1 MQKDPMENQP
11 WYKHRHVWLLILF
24 PSVAVIGGIN
34 LFFQAVQSDDGLVS
48 DDYYK
53 EGQEINSQ
61 IHRDTKATAL
71 GLNGQLMLGADG
83 KSIRI
88 QLNKVIKDDLVLKLM
103 HPTRAGQD
111 QTIIL
116 SQQAPQFYVGKLEN
130 ALTQPRWQVELAD
143 AQHQWRLKAEW
154 QISDAEALQLNSA
167 L

>member
-1 MQKDPMENQP
+1 MQVETIEP

-24 PSVAVIGGIN
+24 PAVAVIGGIN

-61 IHRDTKATAL
+61 IHRDSKAAAL
-71 GLNGQLMLGADG
+71 GLSGQLMLGADG

-88 QLNKVIKDDLVLKLM
+88 HLNKAVNDNLVLKLM
-103 HPTRAGQD
+103 HPTRAGKD

-116 SQQAPQFYVGKLEN
+116 SKEAPQFYVGKLEN

-143 AQHQWRLKAEW
+143 TQKHWRLKAEW
-154 QISDAEALQLNSA
+154 TISDAEALA
-167 L
+167 LTPTL

>member
-1 MQKDPMENQP
+1 MQNEIIEP
-11 WYKHRHVWLLILF
+11 WYKHRFVWLLILF
-24 PSVAVIGGIN
+24 PAVAVIGGIN
-34 LFFQAVQSDDGLVS
+34 LFFQAVKSDDGLVS

-61 IHRDTKATAL
+61 LDRDIKATKL
-71 GLNGQLMLGADG
+71 GLSGQLMLGEDG

-88 QLNKVIKDDLVLKLM
+88 QLNKAIAGDLVLKLM

-116 SQQAPQFYVGKLEN
+116 HKQAPQFYVGKLSS

-143 AQHQWRLKAEW
+143 TNKQWRLKAEW
-154 QISDAEALQLNSA
+154 TISDAEALSLKPTA
-167 L
+167 

>member
-1 MQKDPMENQP
+1 MQKDPMENEP

-24 PSVAVIGGIN
+24 PAAAVIGGFN
-34 LFFQAVQSDDGLVS
+34 MLYQAIKTDDGLVS

-61 IHRDTKATAL
+61 IHRDTKAAAL
-71 GLNGQLMLGADG
+71 GLSGQLMLGADG

-143 AQHQWRLKAEW
+143 TQRQWRLKAEW
-154 QISDAEALQLNSA
+154 KISDAEALA
-167 L
+167 LTPAL

>member
-1 MQKDPMENQP
+1 MQKDFMENEP

-34 LFFQAVQSDDGLVS
+34 LFYQAVQSDDGLVS

-53 EGQEINSQ
+53 EGKEINTQ
-61 IHRDTKATAL
+61 IHRDTKAATL
-71 GLNGQLMLGADG
+71 GLSGHLMLGEDG

-88 QLNKVIKDDLVLKLM
+88 QLNKVIKNDLVLKLM
-103 HPTRAGQD
+103 HPTRAGLD

-143 AQHQWRLKAEW
+143 TQQQWRLKAEW
-154 QISDAEALQLNSA
+154 QISDAEALPLNPA